1 MEVLRVKCAVITG
14 IGNGIVMAQNNMCLA
29 V

>member
-14 IGNGIVMAQNNMCLA
+14 IGNGNVMTQNKICLS